1 MKRSEQNLQQD
12 KRPLAKKLY
21 AIMWLAI
28 TLFVIIALS
37 FGGGTFYPNNFTVQK
52 LKDKIHTQEVEKVK
66 FLGLQEPEFEFNDAL
81 SFIDTTKKCIEY
93 INFTNDRRQRIP
105 TSMIIAMAGVESAWG
120 TSRFAVEGN
129 NLFGIRTWDLKNVA
143 HMKAKGNP
151 DANWGVKKYKTKCQ
165 SVKDM
170 IRILNNHPAYAE
182 FRAERDLQ
190 VEEGKWNYP
199 SLLALIN
206 AWSTTPDYGNI
217 IHKTIL
223 DRKLP

>member
-52 LKDKIHTQEVEKVK
+52 LKDQIHTQEVEKVK
-66 FLGLQEPEFEFNDAL
+66 FLGLQEPEFEFNDSL